1 MSNATE
7 PVLNGKHEVGASRI
21 ADLEA
26 ENERLRADLARLT
39 EVQSI
44 DRQMLIA
51 HMMDDLPKSEEEF
64 LKLAREGP
72 SFRELLDE
80 LGFTAGRNSKS

>member
-7 PVLNGKHEVGASRI
+7 PVLNGKHDVGAARI
-21 ADLEA
+21 AELEA
-26 ENERLRADLARLT
+26 ENERLRADLANLT

-80 LGFTAGRNSKS
+80 LGFTAGRN

>member
-7 PVLNGKHEVGASRI
+7 PVLNGKHDASALRI
-21 ADLEA
+21 AELEA
-26 ENERLRADLARLT
+26 ENERLRADLAKLT

-51 HMMDDLPKSEEEF
+51 HMMDDLPKTEEEY
-64 LKLAREGP
+64 LKLVREGP
-72 SFRELLDE
+72 TFRELLEE
-80 LGFTAGRNSKS
+80 LGVTAGREQTP